1 MKSILSILT
10 ALLITSCS
18 NPPSTVT
25 PIMYNGDII
34 YIIAD
39 SSTVVLPP
47 IIINKDPKDNP
58 GIIPFHLNSINK
70 VNNTAQIAIGMP

>member
-1 MKSILSILT
+1 MK
-10 ALLITSCS
+10 LLILISALIISSCTCPPTS
-18 NPPSTVT
+18 VT

-58 GIIPFHLNSINK
+58 GIIPFHLDSLNQVTNK
-70 VNNTAQIAIGMP
+70 TQVAIGMP